1 MDGTFQTC
9 PHLFYQIFSL
19 HGFKNGKQ
27 FPLVYALLPD
37 KSRQTYSRLLELVKR
52 KTVSLELN
60 LSPSKFL
67 GDFELAIKQAVDLC
81 FPLADFKGCYF
92 HFSQALMRKFQ
103 ALGLRVAY
111 RSDEEAKQFLR
122 TTAALAFV
130 PIRFVRLAWQGI
142 KASAP
147 THLPRIE
154 EFVEYFESTWL
165 VGNFPVQMWNVYE
178 NEDYRTNN
186 HLEGWHKRLKCL
198 VGKSHPNIY
207 EFVEVMKKEQ
217 TATEVLMLQL
227 SAGASAPKRS
237 AKSITMDKKIKELK
251 DRFEKNSVSLEEYL
265 HGVSHHTSL

>member
-1 MDGTFQTC
+1 MEINHFQLLFFIGEWAKTASGEEFLLAEDGADVDKIIVFGTQENLKILCEVDTVYVDGTFQTC

-103 ALGLRVAY
+103 ALGLQVAY

-165 VGNFPVQMWNVYE
+165 VGNFPVQMCWSRSLDSLPGQSYKANR
-178 NEDYRTNN
+178 N
-186 HLEGWHKRLKCL
+186 KC
-198 VGKSHPNIY
+198 
-207 EFVEVMKKEQ
+207 
-217 TATEVLMLQL
+217 
-227 SAGASAPKRS
+227 
-237 AKSITMDKKIKELK
+237 
-251 DRFEKNSVSLEEYL
+251 
-265 HGVSHHTSL
+265 